1 MRHHNIKGETLRK
14 FKVIVKFCISV
25 FFKQYFEIKGK
36 HHIKYGPGHIDFS
49 LDLLQKQTPEVED
62 IVTPVIQRG
71 AYHANSQSVLTSLF
85 SSENEEDR
93 SFALE
98 KII

>member
-1 MRHHNIKGETLRK
+1 MDLNIL
-14 FKVIVKFCISV
+14 F
-25 FFKQYFEIKGK
+25 
-36 HHIKYGPGHIDFS
+36 FS
-49 LDLLQKQTPEVED
+49 LDPLQKQTPEVED

-71 AYHANSQSVLTSLF
+71 AYHANSESVLTSLL
-85 SSENEEDR
+85 SSDNEEDR